1 MSRLKLTDFVK
12 YERAQALEIKDVMAL
27 VHRPGLRHIEYDAI
41 VRKRMTYKQLLPK
54 SESGVLILFG
64 DHKHRN
70 SDIGHFCLLF
80 RHPRSGVHF
89 FDPLGLGLGTVGR
102 LTGNSAYLLNLL
114 RSAPSH
120 VKHNQ
125 TKFQTLAKD
134 VQACGR
140 HCAVRYNLA
149 SFSETEYISAMTF
162 LNLKYDTV
170 VTLLTLEQDLVNWEK
185 LIQRSR

>member
-114 RSAPSH
+114 RSAGH